1 MPNNKLKPLKT
12 GRAKPTASIQ
22 MSLEENFKG
31 RMRGGL
37 GCIHTISAIRA
48 RKYTQDATAT

>member
-31 RMRGGL
+31 RMRGG
-37 GCIHTISAIRA
+37 IHTISAIRA